1 MLAADFFFSV
11 GNLGSLGECG
21 FVWHDVIITLENS
34 SMDGMYSL
42 YAKLLA
48 TENKN
53 LLQVRHD
60 VHLLK
65 ELLDDNRAE
74 LPHYYDGAAFDQHC
88 IIMRIFESRANA
100 LLQEVNQLA
109 SWLDVELQKV
119 MSHAELQKFAQRLF
133 NQLRSLVKRWE
144 KGEEERADAA
154 DNTND

>member
-1 MLAADFFFSV
+1 VDFH
-11 GNLGSLGECG
+11 LGRPETLCRCG
-21 FVWHDVIITLENS
+21 LSWHEILIPLENS

-60 VHLLK
+60 VHLLM

-88 IIMRIFESRANA
+88 IIMRIFESRAQS
-100 LLQEVNQLA
+100 LLNEVNQLA
-109 SWLDVELQKV
+109 NWLDVELQKV
-119 MSHAELQKFAQRLF
+119 MSQAELQKFAQRLF

-144 KGEEERADAA
+144 KGEEKIADA
-154 DNTND
+154 DSNND

>member
-1 MLAADFFFSV
+1 MTETRDPPRFMWHE
-11 GNLGSLGECG
+11 NLIL
-21 FVWHDVIITLENS
+21 FLNS

-42 YAKLLA
+42 YARLLA

-60 VHLLK
+60 VNLLI

-74 LPHYYDGAAFDQHC
+74 LPHYYSGAAFDQHC
-88 IIMRIFESRANA
+88 IIMRIFESRAQT
-100 LLQEVNQLA
+100 LLTEVNQLA
-109 SWLDVELQKV
+109 NWLDVELQKV

-144 KGEEERADAA
+144 KGEEERADTA
-154 DNTND
+154 DNTSD